1 MSEGQNTPVRGGPGP
16 EEHECGGY
24 SRSGTRRKPASQ
36 RIYKQKNSGNGSTA
50 PIRWGAAAVFC
61 LCCMIGAGAG
71 VYFIYRISVPKP
83 APGLRYE
90 ANIVSGD
97 IPGKTKEER
106 QRELNSVVE
115 EGMLNMS
122 MNITP
127 SGQVTGSAADRAV
140 NWLIENPS
148 NQGKLIRVEVTR
160 DDTGEK
166 IYETGAIRPGN
177 YVESAPLDVR
187 LPAGEYACTAIFF
200 AYQEETEALIGQAA
214 VRIRLT
220 LQE

>member
-1 MSEGQNTPVRGGPGP
+1 MPEQISEGRRMGQNVSRRMGEKQSSRRGGLFLVG
-16 EEHECGGY
+16 
-24 SRSGTRRKPASQ
+24 
-36 RIYKQKNSGNGSTA
+36 
-50 PIRWGAAAVFC
+50 
-61 LCCMIGAGAG
+61 LCCMIGAGT
-71 VYFIYRISVPKP
+71 
-83 APGLRYE
+83 GLYLSHRYQTPPLKEGLVYE
-90 ANIVSGD
+90 ANVISGD

-127 SGQVTGSAADRAV
+127 SGKVSGMEADREI

-148 NQGKLIRVEVTR
+148 SQGKLIRVEITR

-177 YVESAPLDVR
+177 YVESAPLDR
-187 LPAGEYACTAIFF
+187 KLPAGEYACTAVFF
-200 AYQEETEALIGQAA
+200 AYREDTEALIGQAA
-214 VRIRLT
+214 VKIKLT

>member
-1 MSEGQNTPVRGGPGP
+1 MRDRKQIEQNSSG
-16 EEHECGGY
+16 
-24 SRSGTRRKPASQ
+24 SRRNPDQRSSSPRLPHWGTVLMV
-36 RIYKQKNSGNGSTA
+36 G
-50 PIRWGAAAVFC
+50 

-71 VYFIYRISVPKP
+71 LYLSRRSVDAASKE
-83 APGLRYE
+83 GLLYE
-90 ANIVSGD
+90 ANVVSGD

-127 SGQVTGSAADRAV
+127 SGKASGNESDRAV

-148 NQGKLIRVEVTR
+148 NQGKLIRVEITR

-177 YVESAPLDVR
+177 YVESAPPDVK
-187 LPAGEYACTAIFF
+187 LPAGEYACTAVFF
-200 AYQEETEALIGQAA
+200 AYQEETERLIGQAA
-214 VRIRLT
+214 VKIKLT

>member
-1 MSEGQNTPVRGGPGP
+1 MAGIAAGIYLSRRSRDAAPKEGLV
-16 EEHECGGY
+16 
-24 SRSGTRRKPASQ
+24 
-36 RIYKQKNSGNGSTA
+36 
-50 PIRWGAAAVFC
+50 
-61 LCCMIGAGAG
+61 
-71 VYFIYRISVPKP
+71 
-83 APGLRYE
+83 YE
-90 ANIVSGD
+90 ANVISGD

-106 QRELNSVVE
+106 QRELDSVVE

-127 SGQVTGSAADRAV
+127 SGRATGSESDRSI

-148 NQGKLIRVEVTR
+148 NQGKLIRVEISR

-177 YVESAPLDVR
+177 YVESAPLEEK
-187 LPAGEYACTAIFF
+187 LPAGEYPCTAVFF
-200 AYQEETEALIGQAA
+200 AYQEDTEALIGQAA
-214 VRIRLT
+214 VKIKLT

>member
-1 MSEGQNTPVRGGPGP
+1 MNNTAEETGEGRNKS
-16 EEHECGGY
+16 
-24 SRSGTRRKPASQ
+24 SRSGTGRKTSSQ
-36 RIYKQKNSGNGSTA
+36 SRSKPQKCKTGPPSPT
-50 PIRWGAAAVFC
+50 RWGTVAVIC

-71 VYFIYRISVPKP
+71 VYFIYRTGAPKP

-90 ANIVSGD
+90 ANVVSGD
-97 IPGKTKEER
+97 IPGKTREER

-127 SGQVTGSAADRAV
+127 SGQVNGNAAGRAI

-148 NQGKLIRVEVTR
+148 NQGKLIRVEVIR

-177 YVESAPLDVR
+177 YVESAPLDVS
-187 LPAGEYACTAIFF
+187 LPAGEYACTAVFF
-200 AYQEETEALIGQAA
+200 AYQEDTEALIGQAA
-214 VRIRLT
+214 VKIRLT

>member
-1 MSEGQNTPVRGGPGP
+1 MRDRKQI
-16 EEHECGGY
+16 EHNSSG
-24 SRSGTRRKPASQ
+24 SRRIPDQRSSSPRLSHWGTVLMV
-36 RIYKQKNSGNGSTA
+36 G
-50 PIRWGAAAVFC
+50 

-71 VYFIYRISVPKP
+71 LYLSRRSVDAGSKE
-83 APGLRYE
+83 GLLYE
-90 ANIVSGD
+90 ANVVSGD

-127 SGQVTGSAADRAV
+127 SGKASGNESERAV

-148 NQGKLIRVEVTR
+148 NQGKLIRVEITR
-160 DDTGEK
+160 DDTGET

-177 YVESAPLDVR
+177 YVESAPPDVK
-187 LPAGEYACTAIFF
+187 LPAGEYACTAVFF
-200 AYQEETEALIGQAA
+200 AYQEETERLIGQAA
-214 VRIRLT
+214 VKIKLT

>member
-1 MSEGQNTPVRGGPGP
+1 MSNTAEEMEEGQNK
-16 EEHECGGY
+16 
-24 SRSGTRRKPASQ
+24 SSQSGTRRKKPA
-36 RIYKQKNSGNGSTA
+36 RIC
-50 PIRWGAAAVFC
+50 PIRWGTVAVIC

-71 VYFIYRISVPKP
+71 VYFIYRTGAPKP

-90 ANIVSGD
+90 ANVVSGD
-97 IPGKTKEER
+97 IPGKTREER

-127 SGQVTGSAADRAV
+127 SGQVNGSADERSI

-187 LPAGEYACTAIFF
+187 LPAGEYACTAVFF
-200 AYQEETEALIGQAA
+200 AYQEDTEALIGQAA
-214 VRIRLT
+214 VKIKLT